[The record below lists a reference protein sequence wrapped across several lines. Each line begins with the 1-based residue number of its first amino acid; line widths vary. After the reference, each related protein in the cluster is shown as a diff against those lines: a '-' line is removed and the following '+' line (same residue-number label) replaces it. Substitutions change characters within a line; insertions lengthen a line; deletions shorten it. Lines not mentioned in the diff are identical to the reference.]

1 MAGRRLWS
9 NWGSRL
15 GGLALVQQ
23 AALLDGPRSAEG
35 NVGRG
40 EIAP

>member
-1 MAGRRLWS
+1 MAVRRFCPTGL
-9 NWGSRL
+9 RL

-40 EIAP
+40 EIAR